1 MQQFSGLL
9 LAAFRAVRPHHY
21 GDQPALAIHRRGDQV
36 EPGARGVAGFQAIDV
51 HGFIPQQTVTVLLG
65 DPVPRQAFLAVHVV
79 DVWFAMNN
87 RPREHRE
94 VIGRT
99 VLARSV
105 EAVDGFEMGVPQVQF
120 FDILIHQGD
129 KLRLAAGDIVG
140 QRDAG
145 VVTGVDNQPTAE
157 VADADAIPALRT
169 SAMTRRT
176 PGCPSPK
183 RLYPR

>member
-1 MQQFSGLL
+1 M
-9 LAAFRAVRPHHY
+9 
-21 GDQPALAIHRRGDQV
+21 
-36 EPGARGVAGFQAIDV
+36 
-51 HGFIPQQTVTVLLG
+51 
-65 DPVPRQAFLAVHVV
+65 
-79 DVWFAMNN
+79 
-87 RPREHRE
+87 
-94 VIGRT
+94 
-99 VLARSV
+99 LARSV

-157 VADADAIPALRT
+157 VANADAILALRT

-176 PGCPSPK
+176 PGCPSPR

>member
-1 MQQFSGLL
+1 
-9 LAAFRAVRPHHY
+9 
-21 GDQPALAIHRRGDQV
+21 
-36 EPGARGVAGFQAIDV
+36 
-51 HGFIPQQTVTVLLG
+51 
-65 DPVPRQAFLAVHVV
+65 
-79 DVWFAMNN
+79 MNN

-105 EAVDGFEMGVPQVQF
+105 EAVDGFEMGVSQVQF

-145 VVTGVDNQPTAE
+145 VVTGVDNQPAAE
-157 VADADAIPALRT
+157 VANADAIPGFKNI
-169 SAMTRRT
+169 SDD
-176 PGCPSPK
+176 PSNTGLPFAR